1 MLARGNS
8 VICIYHSLAFLTSI
22 TSVHFHTCS
31 LMWYWSGMCL
41 IPSCRNC
48 CATPATCWDE
58 AEEHFLISPV
68 PGSLLWPHTGLEGW
82 VRFRTVW
89 DFICARTGQ
98 TCTVQAGQLFLT
110 QASSKWNPWQVF
122 FMLLYREVTRN
133 HLKSSDKTAR
143 LTTTGVYPGGSSCS
157 FCPSRFVQPLL
168 PQSTKR
174 FPASNH
180 RVRWNLGDVKWCCA
194 MLLVS
199 GPSEVN
205 YTIINIFF
213 PLILHNPDL
222 ILLLALASVTKFWSY
237 SRQLQYCSSSSL
249 SIC

>member
-58 AEEHFLISPV
+58 AEEHFLVSPV

-133 HLKSSDKTAR
+133 HLKTV
-143 LTTTGVYPGGSSCS
+143 LTKQQDSQQLVFIQGDLHVLS
-157 FCPSRFVQPLL
+157 VQADLFSL
-168 PQSTKR
+168 FYLSPQR
-174 FPASNH
+174 DFLH
-180 RVRWNLGDVKWCCA
+180 QII
-194 MLLVS
+194 VS
-199 GPSEVN
+199 GGIWVMWNDAVPC
-205 YTIINIFF
+205 
-213 PLILHNPDL
+213 
-222 ILLLALASVTKFWSY
+222 FWY
-237 SRQLQYCSSSSL
+237 QVLQK
-249 SIC
+249 